1 VAEVTGRG
9 VMSGTRALWLM
20 RSLHAVVS
28 SVLLVSVFIA
38 SCVVSPIRVESSW
51 SYLNRAFG
59 ELQAPA
65 ESLVTLIPSEEDT
78 GSTHLNALGITTPI
92 DESQSLQ
99 DRIDDV
105 VAQGGI
111 AIIDHPKFL
120 CDVAS
125 MDLGCLTGYSGV
137 EIYNAFV
144 DVALRSEGYA
154 TDMLDAINTYRA
166 EVGMD
171 LIWGF
176 AVDDAHRVEDLGR
189 AWVVAKAL
197 HSDTDSVIASLRRGS
212 FYSST
217 GAAIEDIKVV
227 AHKEIVVTASEE
239 STVTFIAR
247 GGMIVHRTDRP
258 SSSASYR
265 VQGDEGYVRVEVDS
279 PSGRA
284 WSQPM
289 KVDSTGITHNPYAA
303 KGRWLKGS
311 IHCHTIESDGSCTP
325 RQIIDWCTENGYR
338 FLAITDHNKI
348 TVSS

>member
-1 VAEVTGRG
+1 
-9 VMSGTRALWLM
+9 MSGTRALWLM

-28 SVLLVSVFIA
+28 SVLLVSMIIA
-38 SCVVSPIRVESSW
+38 SCLVSPIHFESSW

-65 ESLVTLIPSEEDT
+65 ESVVTLIPSEEDT
-78 GSTHLNALGITTPI
+78 GSTHLNALGITAPI

-111 AIIDHPKFL
+111 AIINHPRL
-120 CDVAS
+120 SSNLTSRDMES
-125 MDLGCLTGYSGV
+125 LTGYSGI
-137 EIYNAFV
+137 EIYNAF
-144 DVALRSEGYA
+144 AA
-154 TDMLDAINTYRA
+154 TLSPSQESTEMLDFVNTYRIQA
-166 EVGMD
+166 GLD
-171 LIWGF
+171 LIWGV

-239 STVTFIAR
+239 STVTFIAK

-265 VQGDEGYVRVEVDS
+265 VQGDEGYVRVEVDC

-338 FLAITDHNKI
+338 FLAITDHNRI

>member
-1 VAEVTGRG
+1 
-9 VMSGTRALWLM
+9 MSGTRAFCLM
-20 RSLHAVVS
+20 RSHRAVGS
-28 SVLLVSVFIA
+28 SVLLVSMIIA

-65 ESLVTLIPSEEDT
+65 ESVVTLIPSEEDT

-111 AIIDHPKFL
+111 AIINHPRL
-120 CDVAS
+120 SSNLTSRDMEA
-125 MDLGCLTGYSGV
+125 LTGYSGM
-137 EIYNAFV
+137 EIYNAF
-144 DVALRSEGYA
+144 AA
-154 TDMLDAINTYRA
+154 TLCPSLEESTEMLDFVNTYR
-166 EVGMD
+166 VQSGLD

-176 AVDDAHRVEDLGR
+176 AVDDAHQMEDLGR
-189 AWVVAKAL
+189 AYVVTKAA
-197 HSDTDSVIASLRRGS
+197 HSDTNSIIASLRNGS

-217 GAAIEDIKVV
+217 GATIEEIRVV
-227 AHKEIVVTASEE
+227 ADREIVVTASEE
-239 STVTFIAR
+239 STVTFIAK
-247 GGMIVHRTDRP
+247 GGTIVHRTDVP
-258 SSSASYR
+258 SSSASYH
-265 VQGDEGYVRVEVDS
+265 VQGDEGYVRVEVDN

-289 KVDSTGITHNPYAA
+289 KVDSTGIAHNPYAA
-303 KGRWLKGS
+303 RGRWLKGS
-311 IHCHTIESDGSCTP
+311 IHCHTIESDGACTP
-325 RQIIDWCTENGYR
+325 RQVFDWCIENGYS